1 MSRAQRIAFLAPR
14 YSEKGTIGGAET
26 LLKAL
31 AERCAAAGREVHF
44 LTTCASDHFSWKNEL
59 PPGEKT
65 INGVRVHFFPVN
77 EDRDV
82 ATFLGVQ
89 GSIDKGVRVSA
100 DEERAWI
107 ENSVNSRAL
116 MDHLDANAPSYDR
129 LVAGPYLFG
138 ITWSAAMAHPG
149 KMMLVP
155 CLHDEVFAYLGI
167 MKEMFLAVRGFL
179 FNTHPEQALAERLYG
194 IDPAKATVV
203 GLGLDPF
210 TADPKACAAKLGL
223 AAPYVMYAGRREPL
237 KGTPLLCEYLDVFRE
252 RTGRDVHAVFT
263 GSGQIDAP
271 EKLRPA
277 IHDLGFVSEQDKRDA
292 MAGAVAFIHPSVNES
307 LGIVLLE
314 AWLAGTPGLVHACS
328 AVLKDQVRRAN
339 GGLWFKSYPQF
350 EEALLKLLDDEPA
363 RRALAAA
370 GRQYVLRE
378 YAWPAVE
385 QRMLGAL
392 DAEVPRVR

>member
-1 MSRAQRIAFLAPR
+1 MAASPAKRIAFLAPR

-31 AERCAAAGREVHF
+31 AERCAAAGRETHF
-44 LTTCASDHFSWKNEL
+44 LTTCASNHYTWENDRA
-59 PPGEKT
+59 PGEKT
-65 INGVRVHFFPVN
+65 VNGVHVHFFPVN

-82 ATFLGVQ
+82 TAFLTVQ
-89 GSIDKGVRVSA
+89 SAMDTGARVSPE
-100 DEERAWI
+100 EERTWI
-107 ENSVNSRAL
+107 ANSVNSRAL
-116 MDHLDANAPSYDR
+116 MDHLAAHAAAYDR

-138 ITWSAAMAHPG
+138 ITWSAAMAHAD
-149 KMMLVP
+149 KTLLVP
-155 CLHDEVFAYLGI
+155 CLHDEVFAHLGI
-167 MKEMFLAVRGFL
+167 MKAMFLGARGYL

-194 IDPAKATVV
+194 IDPAKASVV

-210 TADPKACAAKLGL
+210 EADPRATEAKLGL

-237 KGTPLLCEYLDVFRE
+237 KGTPLLCEYLQVFRE
-252 RTGRDVHAVFT
+252 RTGRDVHLVFT

-271 EKLRPA
+271 EALRPF
-277 IHDLGFVSEQDKRDA
+277 IHDLGFVSEREKHDA
-292 MAGAVAFIHPSVNES
+292 MAGAAAFIHPSVNES

-314 AWLAGTPGLVHACS
+314 AWLAGTPGLVHACGV
-328 AVLKDQVRRAN
+328 VLKDQVRRAN

-370 GRQYVLRE
+370 GRAYVTKE

-385 QRMLGAL
+385 RRLLAAL
-392 DAEVPRVR
+392 DRG